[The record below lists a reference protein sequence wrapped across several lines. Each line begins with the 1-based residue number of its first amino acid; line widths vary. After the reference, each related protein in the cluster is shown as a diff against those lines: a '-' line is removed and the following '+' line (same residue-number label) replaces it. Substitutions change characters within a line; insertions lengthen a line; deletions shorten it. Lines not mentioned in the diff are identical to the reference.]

1 VKSTKNVASTLN
13 VVASGQVDVTLD
25 LEKTEGKCIAKLLDE
40 QKETQEENNATE

>member
-25 LEKTEGKCIAKLLDE
+25 LECPEGKCIASLINE
-40 QKETQEENNATE
+40 QETEKEDNATE